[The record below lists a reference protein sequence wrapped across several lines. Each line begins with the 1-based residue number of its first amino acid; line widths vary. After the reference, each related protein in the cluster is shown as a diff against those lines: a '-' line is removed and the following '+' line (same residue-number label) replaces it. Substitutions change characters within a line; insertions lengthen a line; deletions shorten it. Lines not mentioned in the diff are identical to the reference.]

1 MAIKDV
7 PVTKQMSSE
16 ELRAQAAKLIKE
28 AEAMDSK
35 IFDDT
40 INFLNEKLRV
50 MNKTKMDAVIG
61 LCKLMKPSELV
72 ATVEAITGS
81 STPVVSRSKEKADLD
96 STGARP
102 EVGATYKLPNG
113 KTWTRQAKGAAKKEF
128 VEAAKTSTWESM
140 KV

>member
-61 LCKLMKPSELV
+61 LCKLMN
-72 ATVEAITGS
+72 TGS

>member
-7 PVTKQMSSE
+7 PVTKQLSSE
-16 ELRAQAAKLIKE
+16 ELRAQAAKLLKE

-35 IFDDT
+35 VFDDT

-61 LCKLMKPSELV
+61 LCKLMKPAELV

-81 STPVVSRSKEKADLD
+81 STPIVSRSKEKADLD

-102 EVGATYKLPNG
+102 EVGVTYKLPNG
-113 KTWTRQAKGAAKKEF
+113 ATWTRAAKGAAKKEF
-128 VEAAKTSTWESM
+128 VAFAKNVTWAEM
-140 KV
+140 KI

>member
-28 AEAMDSK
+28 SEAMDSK

-50 MNKTKMDAVIG
+50 MTKTKMDAVIG
-61 LCKLMKPSELV
+61 L
-72 ATVEAITGS
+72 
-81 STPVVSRSKEKADLD
+81 
-96 STGARP
+96 
-102 EVGATYKLPNG
+102 
-113 KTWTRQAKGAAKKEF
+113 
-128 VEAAKTSTWESM
+128 
-140 KV
+140 